1 MIALKLKDAVVNLH
15 ALAGRVPED
24 VWQEIKG
31 IAREIGSVVTP
42 ALGLEMTVIAAAM
55 PKNEA
60 KPEQPLQ

>member
-31 IAREIGSVVTP
+31 IAQEISSMVTP

-55 PKNEA
+55 PKDEA
-60 KPEQPLQ
+60 KPEQQLQ